1 MFRPSILVLVLSLA
15 AVACGRDAEPKP
27 PKFSEVMPNVPLPPN
42 ATFVSKSGGGDAL
55 QLTVRSP
62 AQADVVADYYRQLF
76 KKEGWRLVNDAKDQ
90 EGAVVFFAEQDGPPL
105 WVRIRNADDGRGT
118 LVDLA
123 GARVT
128 QKHDSAKV
136 AAPPATAKPTS

>member
-1 MFRPSILVLVLSLA
+1 MFRPSILLFAVSLA
-15 AVACGRDAEPKP
+15 AAACARDSEPKT

-42 ATFVSKSGGGDAL
+42 ATFVSKSGGVDAL

-62 AQADVVADYYRQLF
+62 ARTEAVADYYRRLF
-76 KKEGWRLVNDAKDQ
+76 KKDGWRLVNDAKDQ
-90 EGAVVFFAEQDGPPL
+90 DGAVVFFAEQNGPPL
-105 WVRIRNADDGRGT
+105 WVRIRKAEDGQGT

-128 QKHDSAKV
+128 QKHDSV
-136 AAPPATAKPTS
+136 AASTPAVKPTS